1 MQVFSLEEAGGQSK
15 LAEEN
20 HPAQR
25 DSLTKCNCDD
35 DNGADSLEI
44 SSVHDA
50 NSDILMKNSQFKF
63 VLHLVALKYFAFF
76 GSFCHMFPI
85 SHGGVKSFGICCWI
99 NLNSLMDSSSQVAQL
114 FSTDDQL
121 VSIKTF

>member
-15 LAEEN
+15 LAEEA

-35 DNGADSLEI
+35 DSDADSLGI

-76 GSFCHMFPI
+76 WFILPCFPNI
-85 SHGGVKSFGICCWI
+85 SRWSEKFWH
-99 NLNSLMDSSSQVAQL
+99 LLLDQSL
-114 FSTDDQL
+114 
-121 VSIKTF
+121 IR